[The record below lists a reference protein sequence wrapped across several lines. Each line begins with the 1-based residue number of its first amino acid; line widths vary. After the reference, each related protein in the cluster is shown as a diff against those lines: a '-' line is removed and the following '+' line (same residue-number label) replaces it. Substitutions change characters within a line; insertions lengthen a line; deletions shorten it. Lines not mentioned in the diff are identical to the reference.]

1 MLQGIYI
8 EHFEHEHIEDRI
20 SLLYDY
26 HIQKNL
32 NHLSMIFDKNKIREI
47 HEDSIE
53 NQQSSKRYY
62 VIKTNKN
69 KIVGY
74 CWISSIDWINRTC
87 ELSIGILPEFRIGYG
102 LLALVKM
109 YDYLYDQLNM
119 KTVLNQILEGN
130 ELLRSKVSL
139 NGLAIKLEQDSF
151 TAGKVRN
158 AYMWTQTKEEHEL
171 LGKEKAK
178 KNEQLNNKFKE
189 VMSR

>member
-1 MLQGIYI
+1 MLQGIFI

-32 NHLSMIFDKNKIREI
+32 NHLSMQFDRNKIREL

-53 NQQSSKRYY
+53 NNQDSKRYY

-87 ELSIGILPEFRIGYG
+87 ELSIGILPEYRIGYG

-139 NGLAIKLEQDSF
+139 DGLAIKIKGDSF

-178 KNEQLNNKFKE
+178 KNKQLNSKFKE

>member
-1 MLQGIYI
+1 VLQGIYI

-32 NHLSMIFDKNKIREI
+32 NHLSMQFDKNKIREI

-53 NQQSSKRYY
+53 NKQNSKRYY

-69 KIVGY
+69 RIVGY

-87 ELSIGILPEFRIGYG
+87 ELSIGILPEYRIGYG

-139 NGLAIKLEQDSF
+139 NGLAIKIKRDSF

-158 AYMWTQTKEEHEL
+158 AYMWTQTKQEHEL

-178 KNEQLNNKFKE
+178 KNKQLNNKFKE